1 MSKEAEIQRYLQDRE
16 IGPAVVARFDDAV
29 QTLFIEVSIGVIRD
43 HADNESA
50 SRYQLTRLAH
60 AIARRFSVRTA
71 LIYRPPAEFAEIEAQ
86 LRSKLAE
93 KWASYVEDVYLS
105 FATGKEAFAWITS
118 KDPVT
123 ADVLSQIIKEVSDH
137 LAAREIA
144 LSGSELVV
152 ADSEPPSQAA
162 ILRAVKALAPA
173 SIEQVIDHLEKREF
187 SRPSER
193 SVRNTLDSARK
204 RGLVVWHEPGR
215 YTLTSSGLDFVP
227 HTRTRTSSDIERIL
241 LMARR
246 REW

>member
-1 MSKEAEIQRYLQDRE
+1 MQDRE
-16 IGPAVVARFDDAV
+16 VGPAVVARFDNVV
-29 QTLFIEVSIGVIRD
+29 QTLFIEVSISAIRD
-43 HADNESA
+43 YADNESA

-60 AIARRFSVRTA
+60 AIARRFSVRTV
-71 LIYRPPAEFAEIEAQ
+71 LIYRPPSEFSEIEAQ
-86 LRSKLAE
+86 LRSKLTE
-93 KWASYVEDVYLS
+93 KWAAHFEDIYLS

-118 KDPVT
+118 KRPIN

-137 LAAREIA
+137 LTANEII
-144 LSGSELVV
+144 LSGSQLV
-152 ADSEPPSQAA
+152 AAGSEPPSQAA

-204 RGLVVWHEPGR
+204 RGLVIWHEPGR
-215 YTLTSSGLDFVP
+215 YTLTSLGLDFVP